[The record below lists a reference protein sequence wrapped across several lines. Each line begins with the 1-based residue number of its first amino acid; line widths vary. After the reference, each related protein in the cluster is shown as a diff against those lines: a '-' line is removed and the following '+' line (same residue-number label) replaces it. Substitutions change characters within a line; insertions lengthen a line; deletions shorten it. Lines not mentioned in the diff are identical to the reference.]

1 MSGYLLKQIED
12 PQTVEMIRR
21 AFSGSLFATR
31 LNAFLTEFDISQKRI
46 SNIIKNDND

>member
-1 MSGYLLKQIED
+1 MSGYLSKQIDD

-31 LNAFLTEFDISQKRI
+31 LNAYLTEFDISQKRI
-46 SNIIKNDND
+46 SN